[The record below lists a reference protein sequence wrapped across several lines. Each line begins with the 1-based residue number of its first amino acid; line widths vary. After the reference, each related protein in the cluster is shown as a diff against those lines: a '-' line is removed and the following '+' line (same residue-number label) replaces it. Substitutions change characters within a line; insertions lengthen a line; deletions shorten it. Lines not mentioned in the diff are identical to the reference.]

1 MPSVAACPA
10 KDSEEYD
17 NFRWRKTDNQ
27 GLQIYR
33 PRGLRPGLRMISLA
47 REDNNQTNTV
57 AALKSF
63 SDTDDM
69 KCVFIKA

>member
-10 KDSEEYD
+10 KDSEEY
-17 NFRWRKTDNQ
+17 NYFRWRKTDNQ

-33 PRGLRPGLRMISLA
+33 PRGLRPGLKMISLA
-47 REDNNQTNTV
+47 REDNGQTNTV
-57 AALKSF
+57 GALKSF

-69 KCVFIKA
+69 KWVFIKA

>member
-1 MPSVAACPA
+1 VPSVAACPA

-69 KCVFIKA
+69 KWVFIKA

>member
-17 NFRWRKTDNQ
+17 NFRWRKTDSQ

-33 PRGLRPGLRMISLA
+33 RRGLRPGLKLLDLTRD
-47 REDNNQTNTV
+47 DNNQTNTV
-57 AALKSF
+57 AALKSLNGKE
-63 SDTDDM
+63 DM
-69 KCVFIKA
+69 KWVFIKA